1 MSHVCVCAQN
11 GREIEESVRDIRDAY
26 GRWQKLLAESPNSPE
41 YVAAGQALLLSIADT
56 DADLQDLAETVVVV
70 ENNRDR
76 FRITDA
82 ELAARRQFLADTKA
96 ELARIAADVQSPDT
110 ERRASANA
118 RAVCIPL
125 SPHNTHT
132 PPLCVTTV
140 ALSQSHNTRHCDA
153 IPSHR
158 FPAAADER

>member
-1 MSHVCVCAQN
+1 M
-11 GREIEESVRDIRDAY
+11 GGIRDAY
-26 GRWQKLLAESPNSPE
+26 ARWQKLLAESPGSAE
-41 YVAAGQALLLSIADT
+41 YVAAGQELLQSIADT

-110 ERRASANA
+110 ERRSSS
-118 RAVCIPL
+118 AVCSLPFFL
-125 SPHNTHT
+125 THT
-132 PPLCVTTV
+132 HTH
-140 ALSQSHNTRHCDA
+140 A
-153 IPSHR
+153 
-158 FPAAADER
+158 

>member
-1 MSHVCVCAQN
+1 MCVCAQN

-41 YVAAGQALLLSIADT
+41 YVAAGQALLQSIADT

-132 PPLCVTTV
+132 LH
-140 ALSQSHNTRHCDA
+140 LSV
-153 IPSHR
+153 
-158 FPAAADER
+158 